1 MIIDP
6 NDLRDSRNAI
16 RTLEACKILSPRQAK
31 AAREKLLSA
40 LSEEISHQCN
50 MNHWDIAGG
59 LNEEYCRLL
68 TLIR

>member
-16 RTLEACKILSPRQAK
+16 RTLEACKLLSPRQAK

-40 LSEEISHQCN
+40 LSDEISRQFE
-50 MNHWDIAGG
+50 MNHLDISDG
-59 LNEEYCRLL
+59 LNEEYRRLL